1 MSDCDPEINV
11 RRLDM
16 QPQSEALIGYNSVKY
31 YSNKASERT
40 VHNMTGI
47 RIIFSTEGIGYKVSL
62 ENIIF
67 QIANFVSLMLIP
79 KLLAD
84 FILIYILKYEDYS
97 GYKYE
102 NPLIGKKEEEEESE
116 LLMQES
122 KKEADKNKKALSED
136 EDHEEEKG
144 SHKEHSEDELL
155 KDLDDTP

>member
-31 YSNKASERT
+31 YSNKATERT
-40 VHNMTGI
+40 VHNMTGV

-62 ENIIF
+62 ENIIL

-102 NPLIGKKEEEEESE
+102 NPLIGKKEEEESE
-116 LLMQES
+116 LLIQES
-122 KKEADKNKKALSED
+122 KNEADKDKKALSED
-136 EDHEEEKG
+136 EDHEEEKD
-144 SHKEHSEDELL
+144 SHKEHSGDELL